1 MKKFLIIYSVVA
13 TLLLAGGVRILRN
26 ENKRLKNNQ
35 TALAQEVEHYKSAL
49 GDEVASAQI
58 LRLRCGE
65 YEDLRKAD
73 AERIRSLGIRIR
85 RLESAARSVAATEVE
100 AHARIRDTVVVRD
113 TVRLFDTLPR
123 ADTLRRFRWS
133 DPWVEVEGEIDGG
146 DVRCTVRCTVR
157 CIDTLHQVVHRVPR
171 RFLFIRYGTK
181 AIRQDVFSTNPHT
194 VFFFSEYVKIEC
206 LKIFPKIPGCP
217 FGWAFFFV

>member
-49 GDEVASAQI
+49 GEEVASAQI

-73 AERIRSLGIRIR
+73 AERIKSLGIRIR

-113 TVRLFDTLPR
+113 TVRLSDTVRLT
-123 ADTLRRFRWS
+123 DTLRHFRWS

-146 DVRCTVRCTVR
+146 DVRCTVRS
-157 CIDTLHQVVHRVPR
+157 IDTLHQVVHRVPR

-194 VFFFSEYVKIEC
+194 RITYTEYVEFERRRRGK
-206 LKIFPKIPGCP
+206 
-217 FGWAFFFV
+217 

>member
-13 TLLLAGGVRILRN
+13 TLLLAGGVRILRS

-35 TALAQEVEHYKSAL
+35 TALAREVEHYKSAL

-73 AERIRSLGIRIR
+73 AERIKSLGIRIR

-113 TVRLFDTLPR
+113 TVRLSDTVRLT
-123 ADTLRRFRWS
+123 DTLRHFRWS

-146 DVRCTVRCTVR
+146 DVRCTVRS
-157 CIDTLHQVVHRVPR
+157 IDTLHQVVHRVPR

-194 VFFFSEYVKIEC
+194 RIAYTEYVE
-206 LKIFPKIPGCP
+206 
-217 FGWAFFFV
+217 FVRRRRGR

>member
-49 GDEVASAQI
+49 GEEVASAQI

-73 AERIRSLGIRIR
+73 AERIKSLGIRIR

-100 AHARIRDTVVVRD
+100 ARTTIRDTVVVRD
-113 TVRLFDTLPR
+113 TVRLS
-123 ADTLRRFRWS
+123 DTLRHFRWS
-133 DPWVEVEGEIDGG
+133 DPWVEVEGEIRGG
-146 DVRCTVRCTVR
+146 DVRCTVRS
-157 CIDTLHQVVHRVPR
+157 IDTLHQVVHRVPR

-194 VFFFSEYVKIEC
+194 RIAYTEYVE
-206 LKIFPKIPGCP
+206 FERRRRGR
-217 FGWAFFFV
+217 

>member
-49 GDEVASAQI
+49 GEEVASAQI

-113 TVRLFDTLPR
+113 TVRLSDTVRLT
-123 ADTLRRFRWS
+123 DTLRHFRWS

-146 DVRCTVRCTVR
+146 DVRCTVRS
-157 CIDTLHQVVHRVPR
+157 IDTLHQVVHRVPR

-194 VFFFSEYVKIEC
+194 RIAYTEYVE
-206 LKIFPKIPGCP
+206 
-217 FGWAFFFV
+217 FVRRRRGR

>member
-1 MKKFLIIYSVVA
+1 MKKFLIIYSVAA

-49 GDEVASAQI
+49 GEEVASAQI

-113 TVRLFDTLPR
+113 TVRLS
-123 ADTLRRFRWS
+123 DTLRHFRWS
-133 DPWVEVEGEIDGG
+133 DPWVEVEGEIRGG
-146 DVRCTVRCTVR
+146 DVRCTVRS
-157 CIDTLHQVVHRVPR
+157 IDTLHQVVHRVPR

-194 VFFFSEYVKIEC
+194 RIAYTEYVE
-206 LKIFPKIPGCP
+206 FERRRRGR
-217 FGWAFFFV
+217 

>member
-13 TLLLAGGVRILRN
+13 TLLLAGGLRILRN

-73 AERIRSLGIRIR
+73 AERIKSLGIRIR
-85 RLESAARSVAATEVE
+85 RLESAARSVAATEFE
-100 AHARIRDTVVVRD
+100 ARTTIRDTVVVRD
-113 TVRLFDTLPR
+113 TVRLSDTVR
-123 ADTLRRFRWS
+123 HTDTLRRF
-133 DPWVEVEGEIDGG
+133 PWVEVEGEIDGG
-146 DVRCTVRCTVR
+146 GVRCTVRSL
-157 CIDTLHQVVHRVPR
+157 DTLHQVVHRVPR

-194 VFFFSEYVKIEC
+194 RIAYTEYVE
-206 LKIFPKIPGCP
+206 FERRRRGR
-217 FGWAFFFV
+217 

>member
-49 GDEVASAQI
+49 GEEVASTQI

-100 AHARIRDTVVVRD
+100 ARTTIRDTVVVRD
-113 TVRLFDTLPR
+113 TVRLSDTVRLT
-123 ADTLRRFRWS
+123 DTLRHFRWS

-146 DVRCTVRCTVR
+146 DVRCTVRS
-157 CIDTLHQVVHRVPR
+157 IDTLHQVVHRVPR

-194 VFFFSEYVKIEC
+194 RIAYTEYVE
-206 LKIFPKIPGCP
+206 FERRRRGR
-217 FGWAFFFV
+217 

>member
-73 AERIRSLGIRIR
+73 AERIKSLGIRIR

-113 TVRLFDTLPR
+113 TVRLSDTARLT
-123 ADTLRRFRWS
+123 DTLRHFRWS
-133 DPWVEVEGEIDGG
+133 DPWVEVEGEIRGG
-146 DVRCTVRCTVR
+146 DVRCTVRS
-157 CIDTLHQVVHRVPR
+157 IDTLHQVVHRVPR

-194 VFFFSEYVKIEC
+194 RIAYTEYVE
-206 LKIFPKIPGCP
+206 
-217 FGWAFFFV
+217 FVRRRRGR

>member
-35 TALAQEVEHYKSAL
+35 TALTQEVEHYKSAL
-49 GDEVASAQI
+49 GEEVASAQI

-73 AERIRSLGIRIR
+73 AERIKSLGIRIR

-113 TVRLFDTLPR
+113 TVRLSDTVRLT
-123 ADTLRRFRWS
+123 DTLRRFRWS

-146 DVRCTVRCTVR
+146 DVRCTVRS
-157 CIDTLHQVVHRVPR
+157 IDTLHQVVHRVPR

-194 VFFFSEYVKIEC
+194 RITYTEYVE
-206 LKIFPKIPGCP
+206 FERRRGR
-217 FGWAFFFV
+217 

>member
-13 TLLLAGGVRILRN
+13 TLLLAGGLRILRN

-73 AERIRSLGIRIR
+73 AERIKSLGIRIR
-85 RLESAARSVAATEVE
+85 RLESAARSIAATEVE
-100 AHARIRDTVVVRD
+100 ARTTIRDTIVVRD
-113 TVRLFDTLPR
+113 TVRLSDTVR
-123 ADTLRRFRWS
+123 HADTLRRFRWS

-146 DVRCTVRCTVR
+146 GGGVRCTVRS
-157 CIDTLHQVVHRVPR
+157 IDTLHQVVHRVPR

-194 VFFFSEYVKIEC
+194 RIAYTEYVE
-206 LKIFPKIPGCP
+206 FERRRRGR
-217 FGWAFFFV
+217 

>member
-13 TLLLAGGVRILRN
+13 TLLLAGGLRILRN

-73 AERIRSLGIRIR
+73 AERIKSLGIRIR
-85 RLESAARSVAATEVE
+85 RLESAARSIAATEVE
-100 AHARIRDTVVVRD
+100 ARTTIRDTVVVRD
-113 TVRLFDTLPR
+113 TVRLSDTVR
-123 ADTLRRFRWS
+123 HADTLRRFRWS

-146 DVRCTVRCTVR
+146 GGGVRCTVRS
-157 CIDTLHQVVHRVPR
+157 IDTLHQVVHRVPR

-194 VFFFSEYVKIEC
+194 RIAYTEYVE
-206 LKIFPKIPGCP
+206 FERRRRGR
-217 FGWAFFFV
+217 

>member
-13 TLLLAGGVRILRN
+13 TLLLAGGVRILRS

-73 AERIRSLGIRIR
+73 AERIKSLGIRIR

-113 TVRLFDTLPR
+113 TVRLSDTVRLT
-123 ADTLRRFRWS
+123 DTLRHFRWS
-133 DPWVEVEGEIDGG
+133 DPWVEVEGEIRGG
-146 DVRCTVRCTVR
+146 DVRCTVRS
-157 CIDTLHQVVHRVPR
+157 IDTLHQVVHRVPR

-194 VFFFSEYVKIEC
+194 RITYTEYVEFERRRRGK
-206 LKIFPKIPGCP
+206 
-217 FGWAFFFV
+217 

>member
-13 TLLLAGGVRILRN
+13 TLLLAGGVRIFRS

-49 GDEVASAQI
+49 GEEVASAQI

-113 TVRLFDTLPR
+113 TVRLSDTVRLT
-123 ADTLRRFRWS
+123 DTLRHFRWS

-146 DVRCTVRCTVR
+146 DVRCTVRS
-157 CIDTLHQVVHRVPR
+157 IDTLHQVVHRVPR

-194 VFFFSEYVKIEC
+194 RITYTEYVE
-206 LKIFPKIPGCP
+206 FERRRRGR
-217 FGWAFFFV
+217 

>member
-73 AERIRSLGIRIR
+73 AERIKSLGIRIR

-100 AHARIRDTVVVRD
+100 AHAQIRDTVVVRD
-113 TVRLFDTLPR
+113 TVRLFDTIR
-123 ADTLRRFRWS
+123 RTDTLRRFRWS

-146 DVRCTVRCTVR
+146 DVRCTVRS
-157 CIDTLHQVVHRVPR
+157 IDTLHQVVHRVPR

-194 VFFFSEYVKIEC
+194 RIAYTEYVE
-206 LKIFPKIPGCP
+206 FEHRRRGR
-217 FGWAFFFV
+217 

>member
-49 GDEVASAQI
+49 GEEVASAQI

-73 AERIRSLGIRIR
+73 AERIKSLGIRIR

-100 AHARIRDTVVVRD
+100 ARTTIRDTVVVRD
-113 TVRLFDTLPR
+113 TVRLS
-123 ADTLRRFRWS
+123 DTLRHFRWS
-133 DPWVEVEGEIDGG
+133 DPWIEVEGEIDGG
-146 DVRCTVRCTVR
+146 DVRCTVRS
-157 CIDTLHQVVHRVPR
+157 IDTLHQVVHRVPR

-194 VFFFSEYVKIEC
+194 RITYTEYVE
-206 LKIFPKIPGCP
+206 FERRRRGR
-217 FGWAFFFV
+217 